1 MRWLLG
7 LWLLMACVLLA
18 YRWPN
23 INFLILADTDDNL
36 RLAQVKAWLA
46 GQNWYDLRQ

>member
-1 MRWLLG
+1 
-7 LWLLMACVLLA
+7 MACVLLA

-36 RLAQVKAWLA
+36 RLAQAKAWLA
-46 GQNWYDLRQ
+46 